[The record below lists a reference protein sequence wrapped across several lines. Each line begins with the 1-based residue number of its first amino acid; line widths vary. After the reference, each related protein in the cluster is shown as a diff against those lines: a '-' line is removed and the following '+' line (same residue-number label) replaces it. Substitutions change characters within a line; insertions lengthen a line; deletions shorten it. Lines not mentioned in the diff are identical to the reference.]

1 MLPTSQ
7 MARLRTVR
15 YASRNILNT
24 FLNPLLAMS
33 RCFLLLLTCVR
44 GVAPQAPTT
53 PSTTPPTIR
62 SYINE
67 VLVPVVVRDEKGRAV
82 GDLKQGDFQVFDKG
96 KPQEITGFTL
106 ERRTKVSS
114 NDKDAASQ
122 PKVPNEGPKPA
133 TPPERFIV
141 FLFDDMHLGNDD
153 LYQAKKAAT
162 RMLDSALSES
172 DVAVVIATSGGE
184 SGLTRDRSKLQK
196 AIESLTTHELF
207 QHHAGECP
215 KLDYYQADR
224 IVNFDDAIAL
234 QAAAEAA
241 AACGAAEPSRS
252 AVEAAKEAVAL
263 GDQDVRRTLGFIE
276 TVVKDLGHYQ
286 VHGS

>member
-1 MLPTSQ
+1 M
-7 MARLRTVR
+7 
-15 YASRNILNT
+15 
-24 FLNPLLAMS
+24 
-33 RCFLLLLTCVR
+33 
-44 GVAPQAPTT
+44 
-53 PSTTPPTIR
+53 
-62 SYINE
+62 
-67 VLVPVVVRDEKGRAV
+67 PVVVRDEKGRAV